1 MEGKHSKFII
11 ALFSDEL
18 RIERRREMSLDWNRN
33 GHIDAADYMITE
45 MLNQELERKK
55 KKQEITKANNERDE
69 DENEFL
75 E

>member
-1 MEGKHSKFII
+1 
-11 ALFSDEL
+11 
-18 RIERRREMSLDWNRN
+18 MSLDWNRN

-75 E
+75 EWGVLLNRLLSGNRKIW